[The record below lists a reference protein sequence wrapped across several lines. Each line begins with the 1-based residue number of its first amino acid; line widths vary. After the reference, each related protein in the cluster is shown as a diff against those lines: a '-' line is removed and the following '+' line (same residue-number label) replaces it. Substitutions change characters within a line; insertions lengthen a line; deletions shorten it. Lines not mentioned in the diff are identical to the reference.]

1 MQARKGSVPSYGLV
15 WCVFIKTTLPSGL
28 LYCQKNILIFSEI
41 FSQKYF
47 DIAPG
52 CRGVVQCPGQQVA
65 EAELHRWAGG
75 EVSLQDEEPD
85 DE

>member
-1 MQARKGSVPSYGLV
+1 MV
-15 WCVFIKTTLPSGL
+15 CVYKDDLTERIV
-28 LYCQKNILIFSEI
+28 ILSE
-41 FSQKYF
+41 KYF
-47 DIAPG
+47 DIVPG